1 MSSLP
6 SGERRGPAAASPV
19 RHARPRS
26 PHPTRPRTPW
36 RAAVK
41 VPGSIRRGGGLGT
54 PARAGRASRPDNY
67 ATAVPGLS
75 IEKSTRY
82 GGSVFG
88 RTQYLGGAAFA
99 ADRSCSPPV
108 TRWKQAGSLES
119 SRPAG
124 PVAPIATTPA
134 VRPGRGRR
142 PNRSRP
148 GARGSSGPPVA
159 PRSGSP
165 AAPASRCRA
174 VPTDRGRPG
183 TGRGPGRAQTAAGR
197 PAAAGRAHARTTRK
211 LDAAWKVTHVREG
224 DSTRPDAGGG
234 RPGTG
239 RRRPGTGRG
248 PSRDAPAQNW
258 K

>member
-36 RAAVK
+36 RAAAK

-82 GGSVFG
+82 GGSIFG

-99 ADRSCSPPV
+99 AYRPYSPPV
-108 TRWKQAGSLES
+108 TRWKQAGSLKS
-119 SRPAG
+119 PRPAG
-124 PVAPIATTPA
+124 PVATCRSHPRRATRQGEAPESIAA
-134 VRPGRGRR
+134 RRSRVVRPVGRSPLGLAGRAGVAVSGR
-142 PNRSRP
+142 PDGPRQTGHRPRARP
-148 GARGSSGPPVA
+148 GA
-159 PRSGSP
+159 
-165 AAPASRCRA
+165 
-174 VPTDRGRPG
+174 DRGRP
-183 TGRGPGRAQTAAGR
+183 TSRGR
-197 PAAAGRAHARTTRK
+197 PSTCTHHSKTRRR
-211 LDAAWKVTHVREG
+211 LESDPRQ
-224 DSTRPDAGGG
+224 
-234 RPGTG
+234 G
-239 RRRPGTGRG
+239 RRFY
-248 PSRDAPAQNW
+248 AA
-258 K
+258 

>member
-108 TRWKQAGSLES
+108 TRWKQAGSLKS
-119 SRPAG
+119 PRPAG
-124 PVAPIATTPA
+124 PVATCRSHPRRATRQGEAPESIAA
-134 VRPGRGRR
+134 R
-142 PNRSRP
+142 RSR
-148 GARGSSGPPVA
+148 ALGPSVA